1 MAKCNSLL
9 AATLISAAAL
19 ACGPAAAQMQAQDQR
34 APYVGGSLG
43 INDGESAWRLF
54 GGYRAHRNAAIEFGY
69 ADLGEMNIGGNAV
82 NSDAWE
88 LSALGI
94 LPFGERVSA
103 YGRLGFYRGE
113 ARGGGITETNTDLT
127 FGLGAQYDVNRNIG
141 VRLEWQRYSDFGGGA
156 FGAVSD
162 EDVVWLNAVYRFR

>member
-1 MAKCNSLL
+1 MKKRSICL
-9 AATLISAAAL
+9 AVAAL
-19 ACGPAAAQMQAQDQR
+19 AGTMVSAPALAQMAAQDER
-34 APYVGGSLG
+34 APYIGGSLG
-43 INDGESAWRLF
+43 LNDGESAWRLF
-54 GGYRAHRNAAIEFGY
+54 GGYRVNRNAAIELGY
-69 ADLGEMNIGGNAV
+69 ADLGEMNFGGTPV

-94 LPFGERVSA
+94 LPLGERVSA

-113 ARGGGITETNTDLT
+113 ARGGGINETTTDLT